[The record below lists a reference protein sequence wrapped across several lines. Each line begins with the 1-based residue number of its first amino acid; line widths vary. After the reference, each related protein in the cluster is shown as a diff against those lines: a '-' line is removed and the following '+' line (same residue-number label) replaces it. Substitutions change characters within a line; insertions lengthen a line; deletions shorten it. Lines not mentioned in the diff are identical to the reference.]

1 MNLNRISMPTKFTT
15 LAMGTLLCGSVA
27 MCNHSRNEYVNT
39 LKNHVKENVT
49 PEVYQN
55 YEKQAAQFG
64 ENKEVIFKNAYD
76 SIQFANRNYF
86 EGMQNIKD
94 FE

>member
-1 MNLNRISMPTKFTT
+1 
-15 LAMGTLLCGSVA
+15 MGTLLCGSVA
-27 MCNHSRNEYVNT
+27 ICNHSRNEYVNT

-49 PEVYQN
+49 PELYQN
-55 YEKQAAQFG
+55 YKKQAAQFR
-64 ENKEVIFKNAYD
+64 ENKEAIFKNAYD

-86 EGMQNIKD
+86 EEMQNIKN